1 MLSFYINQKG
11 GFMIISLQKKI
22 FWKIF
27 TNKATSGKY
36 KGMLFKDIKKII
48 LAEMRIKGENKC

>member
-1 MLSFYINQKG
+1 MLSSIQKTT
-11 GFMIISLQKKI
+11 

-27 TNKATSGKY
+27 KNKASSGKY

-48 LAEMRIKGENKC
+48 FIEMGIKGDLTC